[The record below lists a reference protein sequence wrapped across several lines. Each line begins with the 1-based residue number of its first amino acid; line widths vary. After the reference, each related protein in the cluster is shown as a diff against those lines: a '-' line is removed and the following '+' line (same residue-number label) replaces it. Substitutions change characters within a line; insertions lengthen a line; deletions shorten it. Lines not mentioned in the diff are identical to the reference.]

1 MAATPVELVG
11 YEVRDRVAH
20 LTLNRPPLN
29 VLNLP
34 MLRQMEAGLGRA
46 AAEPGL
52 AALLVGA
59 EGGSFCAGVDVAEHG
74 PEFVEEMIP
83 LFDRVC
89 RRLAEFPAPTVARV
103 QGTALG
109 GGCELVACCDFAW
122 MASGARIGQPEI
134 QLGVFPPVA
143 ALLLPALV
151 GPRWAARLVL
161 AGETVG
167 AEQAALIGLISE
179 AVLADSLGAAVDAL
193 LDRLRSLSAAALRA
207 TVQALRMGVAGWA
220 TRLPEVEDLYLNR
233 LMRTDDAVEGL
244 RSFLEKR
251 KPIWNHRWQ

>member
-1 MAATPVELVG
+1 MEAPMAATPVELVG
-11 YEVRDRVAH
+11 YEVRDRVVH

-29 VLNLP
+29 VLNLA
-34 MLRQMEAGLGRA
+34 MLREMEAGLGRA
-46 AAEPGL
+46 AAELGL

-122 MASGARIGQPEI
+122 MASGAKIGQP
-134 QLGVFPPVA
+134 G
-143 ALLLPALV
+143 
-151 GPRWAARLVL
+151 GSPR
-161 AGETVG
+161 GG
-167 AEQAALIGLISE
+167 
-179 AVLADSLGAAVDAL
+179 
-193 LDRLRSLSAAALRA
+193 
-207 TVQALRMGVAGWA
+207 
-220 TRLPEVEDLYLNR
+220 
-233 LMRTDDAVEGL
+233 
-244 RSFLEKR
+244 
-251 KPIWNHRWQ
+251 